1 MVECIEDYRL
11 QLLKLAEVGTTA
23 DLSDIEETE
32 GEAVV
37 LLVLGQVGEELLDH
51 GHGLLL
57 AVRHEAGHTLGN
69 VDWPGLVNVASPGCM
84 GWAGRSGRGRRPRR
98 DIVLKNSS
106 MADSALAPQERRQGQ
121 LDYLG

>member
-1 MVECIEDYRL
+1 MLRL
-11 QLLKLAEVGTTA
+11 A

-69 VDWPGLVNVASPGCM
+69 VDWPGLVNVASPGCT
-84 GWAGRSGRGRRPRR
+84 GWASRSEWPRPETPPRHR
-98 DIVLKNSS
+98 LKE
-106 MADSALAPQERRQGQ
+106 LQHG
-121 LDYLG
+121 G

>member
-51 GHGLLL
+51 PPP
-57 AVRHEAGHTLGN
+57 TT
-69 VDWPGLVNVASPGCM
+69 
-84 GWAGRSGRGRRPRR
+84 RR